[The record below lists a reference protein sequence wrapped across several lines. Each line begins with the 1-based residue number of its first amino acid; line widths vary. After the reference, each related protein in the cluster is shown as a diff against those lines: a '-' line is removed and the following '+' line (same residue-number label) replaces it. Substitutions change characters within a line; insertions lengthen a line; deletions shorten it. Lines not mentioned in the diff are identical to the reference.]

1 MAHKTGQG
9 SSSNGRDSNPKYRGL
24 KAGDGQTVSAGSI
37 IVRQCGT
44 VFRAGRNAGLGRD
57 FTIYARKEGKVS
69 IKKRIISVVETN

>member
-1 MAHKTGQG
+1 
-9 SSSNGRDSNPKYRGL
+9 
-24 KAGDGQTVSAGSI
+24 
-37 IVRQCGT
+37 